1 MTQPWPLVRV
11 LGSADNWITA
21 PAHRRPPGAV
31 DKRAKTTGA
40 SRDADEDA
48 YLSTKQ
54 IAGKRA
60 LTALMFLLQPEV
72 ISTVAAY

>member
-48 YLSTKQ
+48 YLSLNQ
-54 IAGKRA
+54 ITRNRPLKT
-60 LTALMFLLQPEV
+60 LKKIVQLLRFSEA
-72 ISTVAAY
+72 SAR